1 MATNKSNIV
10 MTIMVL
16 VIVVLAAIVLYTL
29 VVKPKVSGYAVEK
42 QNEGAQIALGSILQV
57 VANCQTFP
65 VALSENQTINLVAL
79 ECLQAP
85 QGTQQAQAAQ

>member
-29 VVKPKVSGYAVEK
+29 VVKPKLSGYVVQK
-42 QNEGAQIALGSILQV
+42 QTEGVQIAVNSILLQV
-57 VANCQTFP
+57 QQNGFVQIPLN
-65 VALSENQTINLVAL
+65 ENQTLYLAPFDPQAL
-79 ECLQAP
+79 Q
-85 QGTQQAQAAQ
+85 QQQQAQPAQ